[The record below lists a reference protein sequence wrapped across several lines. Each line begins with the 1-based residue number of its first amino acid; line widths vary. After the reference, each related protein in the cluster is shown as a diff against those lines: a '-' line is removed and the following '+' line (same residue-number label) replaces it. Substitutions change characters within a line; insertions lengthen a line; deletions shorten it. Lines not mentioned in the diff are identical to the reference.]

1 MKIKLQAKKKC
12 WVDYLVV
19 THLEP
24 LTNLFTNHPQ
34 TNGYELR
41 HFKKGTGIIIQR
53 KNHPVCVE
61 FQKEGAHP
69 RQTDLKWGF
78 IP

>member
-1 MKIKLQAKKKC
+1 MLLLGMKIKLQAKKKC

-19 THLEP
+19 THLES

-53 KNHPVCVE
+53 KIIMSVSNFKRKGLTLV
-61 FQKEGAHP
+61 
-69 RQTDLKWGF
+69 RQ
-78 IP
+78 I